1 MKALKIKVSGKILRT
16 GYRWYIVEMVR
27 ESNLA
32 GYVEFTPEG
41 DLLVQL
47 QGEENIIQEILE
59 KMRNPPP
66 PTQIK
71 QFNVEEVKPDPK
83 LKTFTIKYG
92 TIGDE
97 LHEGFG
103 PIEFVLEHHLRE
115 VVKTIGEMKKSI
127 DEMSRKIEQ
136 LYDIHKDLIK
146 ALEKFSDKLATR

>member
-1 MKALKIKVSGKILRT
+1 MKALKIKISGKILRT
-16 GYRWYIVEMVR
+16 GYRWRIVEMVR

-41 DLLVQL
+41 DLLVHL
-47 QGEENIIQEILE
+47 QGEENTIREILE

-71 QFNVEEVKPDPK
+71 QLNVEEVKPDPK

-103 PIEFVLEHHLRE
+103 PIEFTLDHHLKE
-115 VVKTIGEMKKSI
+115 IVNTIREMKKSI
-127 DEMSRKIEQ
+127 DEMSRKIDQ
-136 LYDIHKDLIK
+136 LYDSQKNLTK
-146 ALEKFSDKLATR
+146 ALERLSDKLVT

>member
-1 MKALKIKVSGKILRT
+1 MKALKIKISGKILRT
-16 GYRWYIVEMVR
+16 GYRWYIVEIVR
-27 ESNLA
+27 ETNLA

-41 DLLVQL
+41 DLSIHL
-47 QGEENIIQEILE
+47 QGEENIIQEIIE
-59 KMRNPPP
+59 KIRNPPP

-103 PIEFVLEHHLRE
+103 PIEFALDHHLGE
-115 VVKTIGEMKKSI
+115 IVNIIGELKKSI
-127 DEMSRKIEQ
+127 DEISGKIDQ
-136 LYDIHKDLIK
+136 LYDSQKDLIK
-146 ALEKFSDKLATR
+146 ALEKLSDKLATR